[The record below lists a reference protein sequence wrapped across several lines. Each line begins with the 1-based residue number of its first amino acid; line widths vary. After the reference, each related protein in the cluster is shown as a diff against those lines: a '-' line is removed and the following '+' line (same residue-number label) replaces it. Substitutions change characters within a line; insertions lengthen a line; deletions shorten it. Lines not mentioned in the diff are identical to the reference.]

1 LWPSKGQICFIK
13 WCLHVESSIII
24 PDKFLST
31 KNQLWMKKSAG
42 FLASIYLFICFQ
54 MVCVYI
60 DCRRFWTHSCWL
72 FKHLWSHVLY
82 VNSF

>member
-24 PDKFLST
+24 PDKFLSR
-31 KNQLWMKKSAG
+31 KNQSWMRKPAG
-42 FLASIYLFICFQ
+42 FLTSIDLFFCFQ

-60 DCRRFWTHSCWL
+60 YRLSATQSRYD
-72 FKHLWSHVLY
+72 
-82 VNSF
+82 SFLLIV